1 MADLSDRLTVF
12 VITVGEE
19 TTQACLAALREQD
32 VGFTLQIID
41 HVAPMEAAFQQMLD
55 TCKTPYF
62 VQVDADMILYPQAV
76 RALYEA
82 IVRDAD
88 DVMMVGYPLH
98 DQHLDRAIVGVK
110 IYRHEIAKQFPYRQA
125 FTSEMDQLARVTAAG
140 YRYHVY
146 FHDVHD
152 FSLCLGDHGTH
163 FTPRSAF
170 ERYKNL
176 MERYRLHPEYMGWL
190 SPLPQEFLARYQK
203 DPTEVN
209 LYALLGSV
217 VGLTS
222 DLDRCQRDKDWREY
236 SKMEDYKTLQEHL
249 VGEGP
254 QDLNLYVTTKCNF
267 KCWFCRRQR
276 DKVEDMLDM
285 IPAMI
290 ERVLTAYPTIKS
302 ACIAGFGEPLMHPHL
317 DDLVRTLNKHE
328 IKPSIITNGSLLA
341 QRIDELAQMDLA
353 FISVSLNESDREAHA
368 HTHGVGMFDQV
379 IEGIRAV
386 VALHKYP
393 VGLGKVVYKQ
403 NYQDI
408 PAFLELARSLGVD
421 FVNFVN
427 LLPHKDTLT
436 PEEEE
441 QFWSQA
447 ITQEDDD
454 VLQALDE
461 YKKLPGAELVQVWP
475 VPILRDASKCPHVCR
490 SPWRSIGVDA
500 RGYVSPCRR
509 IMPPAERFGHIDNAG
524 LWQGSAYQAMRKSVL
539 GDGAQSTMCER
550 CFANWRDY

>member
-1 MADLSDRLTVF
+1 MDLSDKLTVF
-12 VITVGEE
+12 VITVGEK
-19 TTQACLAALREQD
+19 TTEACLAALREQD
-32 VGFTLQIID
+32 VGFTLKIID

-55 TCKTPYF
+55 TCSTPYF

-76 RALYEA
+76 RTLYES
-82 IVRDAD
+82 ITGEAD

-98 DQHLDRAIVGVK
+98 DRHLDRAIVGVK
-110 IYRHEIAKQFPYRQA
+110 VYRHEIARLFPYRTA
-125 FTSEMDQLARVTAAG
+125 FTSEMDQLSRVTAAG

-146 FHDVHD
+146 FHDTQD

-163 FTPRSAF
+163 FTPHSAF

-190 SPLPQEFLARYQK
+190 RPLSQEFLTRYQK
-203 DPTEVN
+203 DPTAVN

-222 DLDRCQRDKDWREY
+222 DLDRCQKDKDWREY
-236 SKMEDYKTLQEHL
+236 NKMEDYKTLQEHL

-254 QDLNLYVTTKCNF
+254 QDLNLYITTKCNF

-276 DKVEDMLDM
+276 DTVEDMPDM

-290 ERVLTAYPTIKS
+290 ERVLTTFPTIKS

-317 DDLVRTLNKHE
+317 DELVRALNRHA

-341 QRIDELAQMDLA
+341 KRIDDLAQMDLS
-353 FISVSLNESDREAHA
+353 FISVSLNESTAEAHTR
-368 HTHGVGMFDQV
+368 THGVQMFEQV
-379 IEGIRAV
+379 LEGIRAI

-393 VGLGKVVYKQ
+393 MALGKVVYKQ

-427 LLPHKDTLT
+427 LLPHKEELT
-436 PEEEE
+436 AEEEE
-441 QFWSQA
+441 QFWAQA
-447 ITQEDDD
+447 ITQEDTE
-454 VLQALDE
+454 VLRKLEA
-461 YKKLPGAELVQVWP
+461 YKQLPGAELVHVWP
-475 VPILRDASKCPHVCR
+475 VPISRDATRCPHACR

-500 RGYVSPCRR
+500 RGYYSPCRR
-509 IMPPAERFGHIDNAG
+509 IMPPDARFGHIDNAG
-524 LWQGSAYQAMRKSVL
+524 LWYGTAYQMMRKSVL
-539 GDGAQSTMCER
+539 GDGLHSGLCER
-550 CFANWRDY
+550 CFAGWRDY